1 MDLIPDNPFRSIGK
15 LIPSGGLDFL
25 TNLLP
30 NTRPK
35 SKSGGKDSGAML
47 LNNKGQED
55 YTPSATRTSS
65 IVDNP
70 PLKSDPTKV
79 NSSSSKKTVDP
90 LLSQLQFFQ
99 LIAPFLQ
106 QTIQQATSGLQST
119 AQQYEQDMGSVVS
132 NMPESLQ
139 SLYGGVV
146 PGVTNALNNQAAASA
161 QSATAQ
167 PEYSFMMG
175 LIESLRSQQE
185 QAMQQQ
191 MMIEQLQRQLAQG
204 GADDSGLDGF
214 IKSAVADAFQQRGQ
228 TSPRK
233 PVT

>member
-15 LIPSGGLDFL
+15 LIPGGGDGLDFL
-25 TNLLP
+25 TKLLP

-35 SKSGGKDSGAML
+35 SKKKEEGGAALS
-47 LNNKGQED
+47 NNKGQED
-55 YTPSATRTSS
+55 YTPSVPRTSS

-79 NSSSSKKTVDP
+79 NAASSANKRTVDP

-146 PGVTNALNNQAAASA
+146 PGVTGALNNQAAAGA
-161 QSATAQ
+161 QSALAQ

-185 QAMQQQ
+185 QALQQQ
-191 MMIEQLQRQLAQG
+191 MMIDQLQRQLAAGSG
-204 GADDSGLDGF
+204 GGEN
-214 IKSAVADAFQQRGQ
+214 DAMAALIQSMIAPDANKKR
-228 TSPRK
+228 
-233 PVT
+233 